1 MISYQIIMI
10 IRVHRL
16 GISSIPAE
24 VREGILLVW
33 IILFGFEVLLVAC
46 LHHVDV
52 EVVANNE
59 IASRIIASFD

>member
-1 MISYQIIMI
+1 MI
-10 IRVHRL
+10 IRHRL

-33 IILFGFEVLLVAC
+33 IILFGGEVLLVAR
-46 LHHVDV
+46 LHHVDI

-59 IASRIIASFD
+59 KASSIIASFD